1 MKHSSIALLIAL
13 ATMALGIFSMW
24 FFPFNGVTLA
34 GLILGTG
41 FQIVTAL
48 LVFISY
54 LLNKE
59 GN

>member
-1 MKHSSIALLIAL
+1 MKHSSITLLIAL